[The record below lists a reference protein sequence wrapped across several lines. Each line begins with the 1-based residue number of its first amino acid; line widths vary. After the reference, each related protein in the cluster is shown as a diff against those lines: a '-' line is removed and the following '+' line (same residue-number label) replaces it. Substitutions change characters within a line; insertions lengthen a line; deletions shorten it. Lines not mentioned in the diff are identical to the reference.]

1 MMVVVVVVVVVMLV
15 MVMIVAIVVVVVVV
29 MMVVLGKFHVRTL
42 DLWIDQFRR
51 GLSDVRGHQ
60 ERKRIGDGIK
70 ELGIG
75 PRRREFTRVGKCL
88 CGGLGAV
95 ERRQSRDHAN
105 YANNLLVH
113 GLLLGVPDASARG
126 RESANVL
133 SLQTEEATHAGD
145 GSSRCDPRVRRMVP
159 LAYHNAV
166 RVTADVSTA
175 A

>member
-1 MMVVVVVVVVVMLV
+1 MVVVVVMMVVIVMMV
-15 MVMIVAIVVVVVVV
+15 MVMIVAIVMVV
-29 MMVVLGKFHVRTL
+29 MVVMVVLGQFHVRTL
-42 DLWIDQFRR
+42 GLWVDPFHR
-51 GLSDVRGHQ
+51 GLSGVRGHQ

-75 PRRREFTRVGKCL
+75 PCRREFTRVGKCL

-95 ERRQSRDHAN
+95 ERRQSRYHTN
-105 YANNLLVH
+105 HANNLLVH

-166 RVTADVSTA
+166 RVTADASTA